1 MIPVPAYRDAKV
13 AVFGLGRAGLAAVRA
28 LAAGG
33 AEVLADDD
41 DAARRDTAE
50 AMGARATRLVDSDWS
65 GVGALVLSPGVP
77 LHHPKPHPV
86 VRAARGAGVEILG
99 EVELLGRSLRPDGGA
114 ATTGPRL
121 VGITGTN
128 GKSTATALLGHLL
141 DDAGVTVQVGG
152 NLGTAALDLE
162 PLGARG
168 IYVLEMSSYQLD
180 LTSHVVFDVAA
191 LLNITPDHLDRHGG
205 MDGYVAAKRRIFLG
219 QTNSCA
225 AVIAVDDKITAAV
238 FDDLVA
244 GGAQRL
250 IAVSAERAVEDG
262 VYVRDGVLVDALDG
276 RTREVATLSKIE
288 TLPGRHNWQNAA
300 VAYAVARA
308 LGIEPERA
316 AHGLARYPGLAH
328 RQELLG
334 RKAGVR
340 FVNDS
345 KATNVTATAQALG
358 CYDTIYWIA
367 GGRAKDDDLSELAP
381 YFGRVRHAFL
391 IGEAS
396 DSFAGALDGK
406 VAVTQSGTLDVAVAA
421 AADRAARDG
430 EEGAVVLLSPACA
443 SFDQFR
449 DFEAR
454 GDAFRTLVAALP
466 DGLDAQRGR
475 CDA

>member
-1 MIPVPAYRDAKV
+1 MIPTPAYRDAKV

-41 DAARRDTAE
+41 DAARRDAAE
-50 AMGARATRLVDSDWS
+50 KAGARATRLAEGDWT
-65 GVGALVLSPGVP
+65 GIGALVLSPGVP
-77 LHHPKPHPV
+77 LDHPKPHPV
-86 VRAARGAGVEILG
+86 VKAARAAGIEIMG
-99 EVELLGRSLRPDGGA
+99 EVEVLGRSLRPDGGA
-114 ATTGPRL
+114 ADPGPKL

-141 DDAGVTVQVGG
+141 DQAGLNVQVGG

-162 PLGARG
+162 PLDESG

-180 LTSHVVFDVAA
+180 LTSRVVFDVAA

-205 MDGYVAAKRRIFLG
+205 MDGYIAAKRRIFSH
-219 QTNSCA
+219 QTNACT

-238 FDDLVA
+238 FDDLTA
-244 GGAQRL
+244 GGAQQL
-250 IAVSAERAVEDG
+250 IAVSAERPIDDG
-262 VYVRDGVLVDALDG
+262 IYVRDGVLVDAMKGGARD
-276 RTREVATLSKIE
+276 VAALSEIE

-300 VAYAVARA
+300 VAYAIARA
-308 LGIEPERA
+308 LGVESQA
-316 AHGLARYPGLAH
+316 AARGLASYPGLAH
-328 RQELLG
+328 RQELIG
-334 RKAGVR
+334 RKSNVR

-358 CYDTIYWIA
+358 CYDTIYWVA
-367 GGRAKDDDLSELAP
+367 GGRAKDDDLSELEP
-381 YFGRVRHAFL
+381 YFDRVRHAFL

-396 DSFAGALDGK
+396 PAFADQLAGRVTVTESGSLDE
-406 VAVTQSGTLDVAVAA
+406 AVAA
-421 AADRAARDG
+421 AAALAASEGQD
-430 EEGAVVLLSPACA
+430 GAVVLLSPACA

-454 GDAFRTLVAALP
+454 GDAFRAAVEALP
-466 DGLDAQRGR
+466 DDLATMHGAR
-475 CDA
+475 A